1 MIHLKALKNII
12 WIFFVQM
19 MMGCIA
25 IYVFDKIMALC
36 GMGIY
41 VGINAFTILF
51 TGVFGI
57 PGVGM
62 LFVAVG
68 ILQMTYF

>member
-1 MIHLKALKNII
+1 MMI
-12 WIFFVQM
+12 
-19 MMGCIA
+19 GCIA
-25 IYVFDKIMALC
+25 IYVCDKIMALC

-41 VGINAFTILF
+41 VGINAFTVLF
-51 TGVFGI
+51 TGIFGI

-68 ILQMTYF
+68 ILQMAFF